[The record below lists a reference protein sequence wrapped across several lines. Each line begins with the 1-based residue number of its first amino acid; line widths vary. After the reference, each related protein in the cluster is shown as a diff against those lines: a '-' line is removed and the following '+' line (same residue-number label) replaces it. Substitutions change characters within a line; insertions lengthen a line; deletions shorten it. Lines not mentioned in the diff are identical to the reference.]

1 MNILVTG
8 GAGFIG
14 SHIADALIADGHT
27 VIAVD
32 NLSTGER
39 ENVSSDAYF
48 HECDIRDREAL
59 ERIFQQY
66 RIDLVSHHA
75 AQTDVRRSVARP
87 GYDASVNILGLLNL
101 LDCSL
106 RNNVTRVM
114 FASTGGA
121 IYGEQDYF
129 PADEKH
135 PTRPISPYGVSKL
148 SSEAYLYYYAAV
160 HGVDV
165 AVLRYANVFGPR
177 QNPHGEAGVAAIF
190 TNNLLAGKECM
201 INGDGS
207 QTRDYVFVSDVV
219 AANLAAIP
227 NRGYNVFNI
236 GTGEETD
243 VNRMYDLLRMYAGSD
258 TPPSYGPAKSG
269 EQKRSV
275 LDASKINR
283 VYGWKPTETVEN
295 GLEKTVSWFMNRAAS
310 TVAAS

>member
-1 MNILVTG
+1 MNILLTG

-14 SHIADALIADGHT
+14 SHIGDALIADGHT

-32 NLSTGER
+32 NLSTGDR
-39 ENVSSDAYF
+39 ENVNNEAYF
-48 HECDIRDREAL
+48 YECDIRDRDAIDRVFREN
-59 ERIFQQY
+59 

-101 LDCSL
+101 MDCCL
-106 RNNVTRVM
+106 QHNVARVM

-148 SSEAYLYYYAAV
+148 SSEAYLYYYSAV

-165 AVLRYANVFGPR
+165 AILRYANVYGPR

-190 TNNLLAGKECM
+190 TNNILAGKECV

-207 QTRDYVFVSDVV
+207 QTRDYVFVGDVV
-219 AANLAAIP
+219 AANVAALP

-258 TPPSYGPAKSG
+258 TVPLHGPGKSG

-275 LDASKINR
+275 LDASKIGR
-283 VYGWKPTETVEN
+283 VYGWKPTETVES
-295 GLEKTVSWFMNRAAS
+295 GLSKTVSWFMSRAAMAVP
-310 TVAAS
+310 TV